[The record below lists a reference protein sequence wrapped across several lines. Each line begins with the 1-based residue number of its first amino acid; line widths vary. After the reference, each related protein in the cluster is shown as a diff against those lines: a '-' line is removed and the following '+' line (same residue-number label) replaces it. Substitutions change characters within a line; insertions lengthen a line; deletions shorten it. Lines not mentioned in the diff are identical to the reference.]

1 MLRVKVFT
9 MLRRWSQPNGYRQV
23 LAVGLPL
30 VVSFGTTSLIHFT
43 DRVFLA
49 HYSMDSIAAALPA
62 GIASFLS
69 LCFFMGVV
77 SYTNVFVAQYMGA
90 GAPERVGA
98 SLWQGIYFSLAAALF
113 LAALYFIAGPLFD
126 LAGHPPEVRRLEV
139 IYFRIL
145 TLGAGMV
152 VLATTLSCFYSGRGL
167 TRPVML
173 INLAAAGLNIPLDYL
188 LINGVGPLPEMGIAG
203 AAVATVISQAL
214 MLVLFGLAV
223 FTRRNDRVFAV
234 RRARAWDRVLT
245 RRMLRYGLPGGAQ
258 FFLDIL
264 VFTFFVFMVGR
275 LGRTELA
282 ATNIV
287 IAINALSFM
296 PMMGL
301 SVAVSTLVGQAI
313 GAGRPSGGVEATTST
328 MHIAFVY
335 MGLVGLAFVLL
346 PRELLGFFET
356 QGAPAAAQAHMID
369 LGVNLLRFVAVY
381 SMFDAMALVY
391 IGSLKGAGD
400 IYFIMWS
407 MALACGGLVIAPLL
421 VGVEA
426 LGLGLYF
433 IWGCVTLYVVVL
445 GLIFRWRY
453 SRGLWQKMRVIE
465 AAPRATVN
473 PEGLP

>member
-1 MLRVKVFT
+1 MF
-9 MLRRWSQPNGYRQV
+9 RRWYQPNGYRHV

-49 HYSMDSIAAALPA
+49 NYSIDAIAAALPA

-77 SYTNVFVAQYMGA
+77 SYVNVFVAQYVGA

-98 SLWQGIYFSLAAALF
+98 SLWQGIYFSLASGLL
-113 LAALYFIAGPLFD
+113 LAALYLLAEPLFRF
-126 LAGHPPEVRRLEV
+126 AGHDPEVMRQEI

-145 TLGAGMV
+145 TLGAGTV

-173 INLAAAGLNIPLDYL
+173 INLVGAGLNIPLDYL
-188 LINGVGPLPEMGIAG
+188 LINGVGPFPEMGIAG
-203 AAVATVISQAL
+203 AAVATVISQVV
-214 MLVLFGLAV
+214 LVALFGLAV
-223 FTRRNDRVFAV
+223 FRKRNEHAFAV
-234 RRARAWDRVLT
+234 RSAWAWDSVLM
-245 RRMLRYGLPGGAQ
+245 RRMLRYGLPGGIQ

-275 LGRTELA
+275 LGRAELA

-287 IAINALSFM
+287 IAINTLSFM
-296 PMMGL
+296 PMVGM

-313 GAGRPSGGVEATTST
+313 GAGKPSGGVRATTST
-328 MHIAFVY
+328 LHIALVY
-335 MGLVGLAFVLL
+335 MGLVALAFVFL
-346 PRELLGFFET
+346 PRELLSFFYTE
-356 QGAPAAAQAHMID
+356 GSSAAAQSRMVE
-369 LGVNLLRFVAVY
+369 LGVELLRFVAVY
-381 SMFDAMALVY
+381 SMFDAMVLVY
-391 IGSLKGAGD
+391 VGSLKGAGD
-400 IYFIMWS
+400 IYFVMWS
-407 MALACGGLVIAPLL
+407 MALICLGLVIAPLL
-421 VGVEA
+421 VGVEV

-445 GLIFRWRY
+445 GLVLRWRY
-453 SRGLWQKMRVIE
+453 SRGLWKKMRVIE
-465 AAPRATVN
+465 AAPR
-473 PEGLP
+473 PR